1 MLGKNVRVR
10 ITKPFNFLDRK
21 TNMRYLLNFGLAE
34 IKTEKKA
41 FIYNAFVLGINHPVN
56 IFEGKIIAIVRHQ
69 DKRPNYIIV
78 APKKSRY
85 INFEIEDAIAFYEK
99 NRQHTI
105 ECLYESSCGAVVFRM
120 INGCR
125 RFLLIKNKRSNNWG
139 FPKGHIEKGENE
151 IQTAKREVNEETGL
165 HINIFEDFS
174 STSEY
179 KIAGRVEKR
188 VTIFLASTSDTSTVI
203 QQEEIEDYIWLDFD
217 KAFSTLKF
225 ENDKSILI
233 SAKEYLSEHNIYKE
247 KN

>member
-10 ITKPFNFLDRK
+10 ITKPFNSFDSK
-21 TNMRYLLNFGLAE
+21 TNIRYMLNFGVAE
-34 IKTEKKA
+34 IKTEKKS
-41 FIYNAFVLGINHPVN
+41 FIYSACVLGINHPVN

-85 INFEIEDAIAFYEK
+85 INFEIEDAIRFYEK

-105 ECLYESSCGAVVFRM
+105 DCLYESSCGAVVFRM
-120 INGCR
+120 INGYR
-125 RFLLIKNKRSNNWG
+125 RFLLIKNKRSNHWG
-139 FPKGHIEKGENE
+139 FPKGHIEKGETE
-151 IQTAKREVNEETGL
+151 VATAKREVLEETGL
-165 HINIFEDFS
+165 HINVLDGFS
-174 STSEY
+174 TTSEY

-188 VTIFLASTSDTSTVI
+188 VTIFLASTSDTNTII

-217 KAFSTLKF
+217 KALATLKF

-233 SAKEYLSEHNIYKE
+233 SAKEFLAEN
-247 KN
+247 NM